1 MVDVGAGSG
10 WGAGM
15 AGVALGDGEVV
26 GSGGRSSGGTESE
39 GCDGSKTGGWGM
51 TGVCGKGG
59 RSRGGRLAV
68 GVGMVGAGVEG
79 AVTGADGVAVPPS
92 LAIVSSASFMRRSV
106 AFWKISSSLTMVV
119 YTLGRSGSAV
129 LLTISMR
136 LILIGSRRGESINKF
151 TSDCLFNVSGI
162 TTNII

>member
-1 MVDVGAGSG
+1 MVGVGVEVGVAGVGAG
-10 WGAGM
+10 
-15 AGVALGDGEVV
+15 GVGR
-26 GSGGRSSGGTESE
+26 GG
-39 GCDGSKTGGWGM
+39 K
-51 TGVCGKGG
+51 
-59 RSRGGRLAV
+59 SRGGRLGV

-136 LILIGSRRGESINKF
+136 LILIGSRSGESINKF

-162 TTNII
+162 TYTVYESLDMCQLSFLVPIRSDLFGVISGLIPRVL